1 MTLRQWVDHFGLQP
15 CASPALALAITAQKK
30 LPKNEDTR
38 YWFDRASTSLALLQ
52 KLQSIEDAGSFARH
66 KLPPAFMAEWGAD
79 CALTSLAEALPHL
92 QQVLAM
98 YLERQTAF
106 DAAQTD
112 LKKAGERLASL
123 EGSLKEETCRKERYR
138 AKLREL
144 QQKEL
149 IRIKL
154 GSNPPPTEVGELGLE
169 ADSLIYTEADM
180 EQRRKEWEERMQ
192 TALEA
197 ERLGAASELK
207 HFRLEMEEA
216 LRALRQELDERSAA
230 QLELEKALQEAL
242 AAKADQEAACAEA
255 MQQLAAL
262 QEENQDLC
270 RRAELAEA
278 DAAEQQLRT
287 AREQQQR
294 RGSAISVGESVA
306 SDVTTAPSRPVSAVS
321 RRFDGTGEATQEGA
335 PRGLH
340 RAESLSLF
348 DRRRRAEELKRK
360 VFEEVL
366 EEERRRQA
374 WAAEQEEEDLI
385 LKLQGRG
392 FGELIFIVRQVDD
405 IKIRQKIF
413 AGLQGYW
420 KRTVEAMEVVC
431 TFCRRKVTKDKIFT
445 RDFTRPA
452 SAAGRF
458 SASGSLKTATT
469 MAFPDELAR
478 TQDLSPL
485 TRVISSPEPLVKP
498 PCVSEWTGP
507 PHGIFGATHLP
518 ALDMKLELPDA
529 LGAARQ
535 ARDRPPETRRPSYP
549 SPRPVSTVPEA
560 GRGTEPSAGPLR
572 ELKGSRW

>member
-15 CASPALALAITAQKK
+15 CASPALALAVTAQKK

-52 KLQSIEDAGSFARH
+52 KLQSIEDAGSFAMH
-66 KLPPAFMAEWGAD
+66 KLSPAFMAEWGAD
-79 CALTSLAEALPHL
+79 SALTSLAEALPHL

-123 EGSLKEETCRKERYR
+123 EGSLKEETFRKECYR

-149 IRIKL
+149 IHIKL
-154 GSNPPPTEVGELGLE
+154 GLNPAPTEVGALGLE

-180 EQRRKEWEERMQ
+180 EKRRKEWEERMQ

-207 HFRLEMEEA
+207 HLRREMEEA
-216 LRALRQELDERSAA
+216 LRALQRESAA

-242 AAKADQEAACAEA
+242 AAKADQDAAYAEA

-262 QEENQDLC
+262 QEENQALC
-270 RRAELAEA
+270 RRAELAEVE
-278 DAAEQQLRT
+278 AAELQMRT
-287 AREQQQR
+287 AREQQR

-306 SDVTTAPSRPVSAVS
+306 SDVTTAPSR
-321 RRFDGTGEATQEGA
+321 RFEVTGEATEEGV
-335 PRGLH
+335 PHGLQ

-385 LKLQGRG
+385 SKLQGRG

-405 IKIRQKIF
+405 IKLRHKIF

-452 SAAGRF
+452 SAAGRL
-458 SASGSLKTATT
+458 SASGSLKTAATI
-469 MAFPDELAR
+469 AFPDEFAR
-478 TQDLSPL
+478 TQALSPL

-518 ALDMKLELPDA
+518 ALDTKLELPDA

-535 ARDRPPETRRPSYP
+535 ARDRPPETRRPSQP

-560 GRGTEPSAGPLR
+560 GKARNHQRVLSGN
-572 ELKGSRW
+572 